1 MFASCVFVFL
11 MLMLFLSGGAAIHM
25 GVFKSHR
32 PGASSARKFI
42 GGVVSYGFSGV
53 FWFFCYSHHYLGW

>member
-1 MFASCVFVFL
+1 MFSAIVFVSL
-11 MLMLFLSGGAAIHM
+11 MLLLFLAGGAAVHM

-32 PGASSARKFI
+32 KEKGS
-42 GGVVSYGFSGV
+42 GYNVLTGMGSYGLSAL